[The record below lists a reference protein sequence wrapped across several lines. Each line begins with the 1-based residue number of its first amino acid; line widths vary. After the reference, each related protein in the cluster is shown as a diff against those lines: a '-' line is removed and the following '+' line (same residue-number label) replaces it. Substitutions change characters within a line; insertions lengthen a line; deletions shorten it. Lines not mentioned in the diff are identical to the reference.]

1 MTGYSKVY
9 EAVPALMPTIG
20 GMVFGL
26 LFVFVGLGILNA
38 GRKPSAP
45 AAVTPFGWIFLLFSL
60 LWTTGLGLNGVTR
73 WHVVREGLNNGK
85 YHVVTG
91 RVENLDMS
99 LDRYPS
105 VWFSVAGKDFRFHGR
120 RDTAGFRGAQA
131 SWLMQ
136 PEQEVRLYYVCQ
148 GNDSTC
154 IDPIILRAEV
164 RNDTPLP
171 VNAKDSAGASSASG
185 S

>member
-1 MTGYSKVY
+1 MTGYSEKY

-26 LFVFVGLGILNA
+26 LFVFVGLGILSA
-38 GRKPSAP
+38 GRKPSGS
-45 AAVTPFGWIFLLFSL
+45 AAVTAFGWIFLLFSL
-60 LWTTGLGLNGVTR
+60 LWITGLGLSGFTR

-85 YHVVTG
+85 YHVATG
-91 RVENLDMS
+91 RVENLGMS
-99 LDRYPS
+99 LNRYPS

-120 RDTAGFRGAQA
+120 RETAGFRGAQD

-136 PEQEVRLYYVCQ
+136 PGQDVRLSYVCQ
-148 GNDSTC
+148 GNDSNC

-164 RNDTPLP
+164 RNDTFLP
-171 VNAKDSAGASSASG
+171 VNAENSAGASSAPG